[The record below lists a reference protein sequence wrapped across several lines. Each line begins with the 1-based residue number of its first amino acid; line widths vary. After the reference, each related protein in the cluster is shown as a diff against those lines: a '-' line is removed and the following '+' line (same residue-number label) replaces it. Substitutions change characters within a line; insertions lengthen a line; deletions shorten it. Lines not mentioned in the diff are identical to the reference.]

1 MWVENVNRAQK
12 STSKPLSSLK
22 ITFKRPNLPAQAF
35 FCSFDKIHVD
45 GKRKSYFQIRL
56 DFCTC
61 RKNRILTRYKI
72 QYIGKCKSRPKIAL
86 KTSFN
91 AQISFQTS
99 KSTSEL
105 KNFVS
110 NAQIDFIDEKF
121 RFKRPNRLQS
131 RKISFQ
137 TPKSTSNAQ
146 NLVQTKNFLLKSVQ
160 MRFISGS

>member
-12 STSKPLSSLK
+12 STAKPVSTLK

-45 GKRKSYFQIRL
+45 GKRKSYFQISH
-56 DFCTC
+56 DFGGY
-61 RKNRILTRYKI
+61 RKNRIMTRYKFHVG
-72 QYIGKCKSRPKIAL
+72 GKCKSRPKIDL

-91 AQISFQTS
+91 AQKPFQKP
-99 KSTSEL
+99 KSTSET

-110 NAQIDFIDEKF
+110 NVQINFKTG
-121 RFKRPNRLQS
+121 FKRQNRLQS

-137 TPKSTSNAQ
+137 TSKSSSNAK
-146 NLVQTKNFLLKSVQ
+146 NLVSNVQINFK
-160 MRFISGS
+160 R